1 MTVVDIHGLVLTIP
15 VASETE
21 RCHPN
26 RQTMELSPRQL
37 LKRLAIGILAAG
49 KAYPTAL
56 TDRKDM
62 RALVNSLVPLQPAK
76 KLIRLGPAGDGG
88 YLVPDDLGGIEA
100 CFSPGVSSESG
111 FEKACA
117 ELGMNVF
124 MADRSVEGPAGSHER
139 FHFTKKYIGA
149 TTNDNFMTLDD
160 WVNASLPGSGSELLL
175 QIDIEGYEYETL
187 LAVSPGL
194 LRRFRIIVAEFHQ
207 LDHLWSKPLFQLA
220 SHAIDKLLQ
229 THTCVHIH
237 PNNCCGSLK
246 FQGLEMPR
254 VAEFTFL
261 RSDRLVTRSPAR
273 VFPHPLDRENTEKA
287 PLPLPA
293 SWCGR

>member
-88 YLVPDDLGGIEA
+88 YLVPDDLGGIE
-100 CFSPGVSSESG
+100 
-111 FEKACA
+111 
-117 ELGMNVF
+117 
-124 MADRSVEGPAGSHER
+124 
-139 FHFTKKYIGA
+139 
-149 TTNDNFMTLDD
+149 
-160 WVNASLPGSGSELLL
+160 
-175 QIDIEGYEYETL
+175 
-187 LAVSPGL
+187 
-194 LRRFRIIVAEFHQ
+194 
-207 LDHLWSKPLFQLA
+207 
-220 SHAIDKLLQ
+220 
-229 THTCVHIH
+229 
-237 PNNCCGSLK
+237 
-246 FQGLEMPR
+246 
-254 VAEFTFL
+254 
-261 RSDRLVTRSPAR
+261 
-273 VFPHPLDRENTEKA
+273 
-287 PLPLPA
+287 
-293 SWCGR
+293 